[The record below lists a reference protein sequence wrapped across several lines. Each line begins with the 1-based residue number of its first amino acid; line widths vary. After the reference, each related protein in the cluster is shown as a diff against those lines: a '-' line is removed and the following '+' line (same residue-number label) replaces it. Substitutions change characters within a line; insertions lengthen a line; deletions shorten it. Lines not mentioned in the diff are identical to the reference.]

1 MLIFR
6 RIFNFEQAKVE
17 QLEKRLNL
25 RYALG
30 PDFPLQATLHNAGRD
45 HSIKLVDI
53 SSNGIGVLVA
63 PGSGLL
69 AGHHLRVDLVLGAH
83 RLAIEARI
91 AHVHDRENEVYLG
104 LGLVFGDF
112 EVQKSYMQLMQPVV
126 IGQSL
131 QLMPAERVIQ
141 DESQF
146 TKQVYFGEP
155 DSLLTVRAVKTP
167 GLPLHSFDFRMYD
180 YFCRGVMQKGAK
192 EAYPLESRDA
202 DGTRKGEPIFET
214 SGGLHDEIHQLFR
227 WVVPNLTS
235 TIPDNVREFL
245 RKFAG

>member
-6 RIFNFEQAKVE
+6 RIFNFEQEKVE

-25 RYALG
+25 RYPLG
-30 PDFPLQATLHNAGRD
+30 PTFPLQATLHNAGRD
-45 HSIKLVDI
+45 HSAKLLDI

-63 PGSGLL
+63 PGTGLL

-83 RLAIEARI
+83 RLAIDARI
-91 AHVHDRENEVYLG
+91 AHVHARENEVYLG

-131 QLMPAERVIQ
+131 QLMPLDRVIQ
-141 DESQF
+141 NEPKF
-146 TKQVYFGEP
+146 TKQVFSGEP
-155 DSLLTVRAVKTP
+155 DSLLTVRAAKTP
-167 GLPLHSFDFRMYD
+167 GLPLHSFDFRMND
-180 YFCRGVMQKGAK
+180 YYCRGVLQKGQADVY
-192 EAYPLESRDA
+192 ELESIDP
-202 DGTRKGEPIFET
+202 DGDKKTNPVFET
-214 SGGLHDEIHQLFR
+214 SGGLHDEIRQLFR
-227 WVVPNLTS
+227 WVVPNLSS

-245 RKFAG
+245 RKFAR